1 MEVPFGS
8 RDREWV
14 PEHWRSFGKR
24 HSPLSNGPRLACN
37 PPNAILNY
45 LYALLEA
52 ETILACHAVGLDP
65 MLGIFHTDQRSRA
78 SLALDAMEPVRP
90 TVDAYVLAL
99 LTQRTLS
106 REDFTETRQ
115 GNCRITPSLA
125 RRLAETTDTWR
136 HHIAPIAE
144 GIAHTFAGST
154 ERPLTISAPLTRA
167 QHHAAWMDRAPTRK
181 RRRPIAW
188 TPALPNACRDCG
200 THLPDRRRRYCE
212 PCRQQ
217 RWTKNASQGRNTAAT
232 VLARLR
238 AEQQDPAH
246 GGRAARIRGTKNAA
260 HQRAVREWTGERPDA
275 SVFQAETLPELRL
288 MPIAELMAATG
299 LSEHYCSLIRL
310 GKKTPAPPPLASI
323 YAGRAIP
330 VSRCLAHSADNPDPR
345 PFRNLREL
353 AECSLETAGSRS
365 LRKAF
370 RTPPPFKPQ

>member
-1 MEVPFGS
+1 MGAIAPMQPRFSDVRPSIGGCVGL
-8 RDREWV
+8 RDRKYRGTRPPHSGEYRGAHSHW
-14 PEHWRSFGKR
+14 PTSEHTFRTQSEHVALRKCPPDVA
-24 HSPLSNGPRLACN
+24 HAQILLLARDGQV
-37 PPNAILNY
+37 
-45 LYALLEA
+45 
-52 ETILACHAVGLDP
+52 T
-65 MLGIFHTDQRSRA
+65 TR
-78 SLALDAMEPVRP
+78 
-90 TVDAYVLAL
+90 YVLDE
-99 LTQRTLS
+99 R
-106 REDFTETRQ
+106 R
-115 GNCRITPSLA
+115 GA
-125 RRLAETTDTWR
+125 RAC
-136 HHIAPIAE
+136 
-144 GIAHTFAGST
+144 G
-154 ERPLTISAPLTRA
+154 A
-167 QHHAAWMDRAPTRK
+167 Q
-181 RRRPIAW
+181 
-188 TPALPNACRDCG
+188 
-200 THLPDRRRRYCE
+200 
-212 PCRQQ
+212 
-217 RWTKNASQGRNTAAT
+217 
-232 VLARLR
+232 
-238 AEQQDPAH
+238 QQDPAH